1 MDRSDAHEIMESDHM
16 ELPGPDIESELIDL
30 SGCSL
35 EDLRSR
41 DEESLAT
48 SLDRLLS
55 QVHRTRGNFGDSN
68 PPDRVD

>member
-1 MDRSDAHEIMESDHM
+1 MESDYM
-16 ELPGPDIESELIDL
+16 ELPVPDIESELIDL

-41 DEESLAT
+41 DDGPLAA

-55 QVHRTRGNFGDSN
+55 QVQRPRGNFGDSN

>member
-1 MDRSDAHEIMESDHM
+1 MESNHM
-16 ELPGPDIESELIDL
+16 ELPVPDIESELIDL

-41 DEESLAT
+41 DEECLAT

-55 QVHRTRGNFGDSN
+55 QVHRPRGNFSGGGN